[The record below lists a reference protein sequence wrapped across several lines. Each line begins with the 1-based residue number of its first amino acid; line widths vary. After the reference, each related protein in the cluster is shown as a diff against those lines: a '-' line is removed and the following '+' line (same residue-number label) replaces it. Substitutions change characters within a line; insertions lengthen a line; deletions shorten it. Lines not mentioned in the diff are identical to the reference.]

1 MRETQSM
8 WRLVVDSVEELAIG
22 VVAVVMS
29 ARDDPVGLLM
39 TTWPKS
45 NFGFDIMWKL
55 LYDCVW
61 WLNDEW
67 KHERESTYKGLCGS
81 A

>member
-1 MRETQSM
+1 M
-8 WRLVVDSVEELAIG
+8 VDSVEELALG

-45 NFGFDIMWKL
+45 NFGFDI
-55 LYDCVW
+55 
-61 WLNDEW
+61 
-67 KHERESTYKGLCGS
+67 T
-81 A
+81 